1 MRLRGSTIRNPC
13 VLSYEFAT
21 SRETSGPRRQL
32 APDCQPTLPLRHL
45 WPVRRLVCSLGI
57 FLAQAPKTL
66 NHPQHSHFRF
76 VAMLPCLGRKTTSF
90 TGQQGWKTRPSSC
103 DKHLHKLS
111 HRWPTS
117 LSPPTGS
124 RAALFEEIQGTIAN
138 LVEAKNKVEPASA
151 AHLGKDT
158 SRSLLSGERHRPH
171 DSDAVT

>member
-1 MRLRGSTIRNPC
+1 MQLLVNLR
-13 VLSYEFAT
+13 
-21 SRETSGPRRQL
+21 PRRQL

-45 WPVRRLVCSLGI
+45 WPVDVSFAVWAYSWPRLRKP
-57 FLAQAPKTL
+57 QTTL
-66 NHPQHSHFRF
+66 NTAHFRF

-103 DKHLHKLS
+103 DKHLQKLS

-171 DSDAVT
+171 DSDAAT